1 MSNPYICIGSCG
13 KESPPSNHI
22 PPTKKFGSKKLGDN
36 LAILLEGTHEA
47 LLLFWGLEAT
57 VTHLGRGI
65 DELQLDILQ
74 GSPLR
79 VDQQRL
85 KKKSG

>member
-1 MSNPYICIGSCG
+1 MCKNKIWTNLRSRS
-13 KESPPSNHI
+13 
-22 PPTKKFGSKKLGDN
+22 LGGFV
-36 LAILLEGTHEA
+36 LLEGSHEVA
-47 LLLFWGLEAT
+47 LVGLGLEAT

>member
-1 MSNPYICIGSCG
+1 M
-13 KESPPSNHI
+13 
-22 PPTKKFGSKKLGDN
+22 
-36 LAILLEGTHEA
+36 A
-47 LLLFWGLEAT
+47 LVGLGLEAT

-85 KKKSG
+85 KEKSG

>member
-1 MSNPYICIGSCG
+1 MLTKADLGKILGGDFGLGS
-13 KESPPSNHI
+13 
-22 PPTKKFGSKKLGDN
+22 
-36 LAILLEGTHEA
+36 ILFERSHKGHFV
-47 LLLFWGLEAT
+47 LLGLEAT